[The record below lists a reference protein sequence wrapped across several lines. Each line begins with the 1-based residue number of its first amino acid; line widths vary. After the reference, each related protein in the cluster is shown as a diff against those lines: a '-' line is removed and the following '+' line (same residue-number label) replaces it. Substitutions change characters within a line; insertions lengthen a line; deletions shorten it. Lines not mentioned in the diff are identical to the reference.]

1 MTTPP
6 KMSVVKVHSSE
17 VPRLLATPHDG
28 LGVVDRG
35 LGLAGKLLAA
45 EILDDAGIG
54 RRKARG
60 TR

>member
-1 MTTPP
+1 MTTLP
-6 KMSVVKVHSSE
+6 KLSVVKVRSSE
-17 VPRLLATPHDG
+17 VPRLLAAPHDG
-28 LGVVDRG
+28 LWVVDRG

-60 TR
+60 AR